1 MCVFVCGTYMFILVH
16 DTLKNKLHEFSIM
29 WDLKILELYVSLTV
43 LRDFERH
50 LIQTWEKDFNLQAN
64 SNLIALSCE
73 EILVFKT
80 EREKKKK
87 VTNIIIAGQGHKIE
101 WGHVC

>member
-80 EREKKKK
+80 ERKKKK
-87 VTNIIIAGQGHKIE
+87 KKRSQILSLLAKGIR
-101 WGHVC
+101 

>member
-43 LRDFERH
+43 LRDFKRH
-50 LIQTWEKDFNLQAN
+50 LSQTWEKDFNLQAN

-80 EREKKKK
+80 ERKKKK
-87 VTNIIIAGQGHKIE
+87 RSQILSLLAKGIR
-101 WGHVC
+101 